1 MVANQFQWR
10 SFSARLCILVTLAAA
25 VVSGCG
31 PAAAVAPP
39 GITAPAF
46 ELRDTNGKTHRLS
59 DYRGKV
65 VVLEWLNHG
74 CPYVRGHYDLGNM
87 QSLQRDLTAKGVVWL
102 SVNSSAPGKQGHYPP
117 EEANQLTKVKTAAPT
132 AVLLDGDGKV
142 GRSYG
147 AKTTPHMFVID
158 GTGKVVYNGA
168 IDDNTTAR
176 KTIKDIQSAR
186 NFVRLAVGSVL
197 AGRPVETPSTKPYG
211 CSVKYK

>member
-1 MVANQFQWR
+1 MLPMMSQWKSFCARAVLLMGPAWVAF
-10 SFSARLCILVTLAAA
+10 
-25 VVSGCG
+25 GCG

-39 GITAPAF
+39 GMHAPAF
-46 ELRDTNGKTHRLS
+46 ELADTNGKTHRLA

-74 CPYVRGHYDLGNM
+74 CPYVRGHYDAGNM
-87 QSLQRDLTAKGVVWL
+87 QALQREYTAKGVVWL

-117 EEANQLTKVKTAAPT
+117 AHANQLTRTKNAAPT
-132 AVLLDGDGKV
+132 AVLLDSDGKV

-158 GTGKVVYNGA
+158 GAGKVVYNGA

-176 KTIKDIQSAR
+176 KTAKDIEGAR
-186 NFVRLAVGSVL
+186 NFVRLALGSVL